1 MPGTSIMCNYKG
13 GCTVNGD
20 HHGVGASQV
29 QSPRRPHQIS
39 ETLVT
44 KSAKTTG
51 KNLDVK
57 MNAKLVKI

>member
-1 MPGTSIMCNYKG
+1 MPGTYIMCSNKG

-20 HHGVGASQV
+20 HRGMGASQV
-29 QSPRRPHQIS
+29 QSPRKPHQIS

-57 MNAKLVKI
+57 MNAKLIKI